1 MNDDVSTTTN
11 FFPPFW
17 LKKEETLHLYS
28 SEPFVEIDRYC
39 IDIAKIFGKEKRKEI
54 KERKV
59 MEHDI
64 YLEY

>member
-1 MNDDVSTTTN
+1 M
-11 FFPPFW
+11 
-17 LKKEETLHLYS
+17 YS

-39 IDIAKIFGKEKRKEI
+39 IDIAKIFGKEKRKER

-64 YLEY
+64 HLEYQEFEYERDELVHH

>member
-39 IDIAKIFGKEKRKEI
+39 IDIAKIFGKEKRKE
-54 KERKV
+54 RKKKK
-59 MEHDI
+59 
-64 YLEY
+64 